1 MDHRQSLKNNLTIN
15 TTLNAFE
22 TIHEDEKDQDL
33 ELQDQKNP
41 IQNKDSENEN
51 FPKNKTTKIKQKYK
65 SMLFLNNNSSEN
77 LCLDDSKS
85 KKRSKSLIF
94 SDKMGEAL
102 NLKELLSLENLEN
115 DCFSLLKL
123 LIDANLN
130 LFKDFQNKISSH
142 CKRINRNLLELND
155 FLSTKELNTEN
166 LINILKKERF
176 FNNEILDYYKDYL
189 LNASEIVI
197 ILNEENNFAQKVQHL
212 CESQESEI
220 NDKDIEIK
228 NKLEEIVKLHQNIIE
243 LEKKEISFEEN
254 INEIYEKYMMV
265 IEDKDFEDQEK
276 WKKLDRFK
284 KFTRSIENLVQE
296 KLQVKSQNRE
306 IEQMNKEMEDM
317 AQTIKEIQKE
327 NQRKTECFILFIFI
341 KDFMLIF

>member
-1 MDHRQSLKNNLTIN
+1 M
-15 TTLNAFE
+15 
-22 TIHEDEKDQDL
+22 
-33 ELQDQKNP
+33 
-41 IQNKDSENEN
+41 
-51 FPKNKTTKIKQKYK
+51 
-65 SMLFLNNNSSEN
+65 
-77 LCLDDSKS
+77 
-85 KKRSKSLIF
+85 
-94 SDKMGEAL
+94 
-102 NLKELLSLENLEN
+102 
-115 DCFSLLKL
+115 
-123 LIDANLN
+123 N